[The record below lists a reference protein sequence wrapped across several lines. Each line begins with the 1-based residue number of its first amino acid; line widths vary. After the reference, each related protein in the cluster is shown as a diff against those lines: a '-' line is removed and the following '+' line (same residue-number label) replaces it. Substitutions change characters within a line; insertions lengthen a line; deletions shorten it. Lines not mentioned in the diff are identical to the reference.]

1 MTDEQ
6 RTTTIAGRFAAQAA
20 RTPEAVAVVG
30 EAGEL
35 TYAALDHRA
44 NRLARHLLSRGLQA
58 EEPVALLQERS
69 IDLVVSLLAV
79 AKAGGTYLPVH
90 GAFPP
95 HRMAAVVAD
104 AGARFLL
111 LDEANDP
118 APFDSAASVVRLA
131 DLNLDG
137 EATDEPG
144 TPVAPEQLAYVMY
157 TSGSTGRPKGV
168 AITQRAVVQLATDSC
183 WRANSS
189 TGAVLFHSP
198 HAFDLSTY
206 EIWVP
211 LLNGGRVVVA
221 PPGVLSADVLRT
233 LITRFGLTAVSLTAG
248 LFDALAETTPE
259 VFAGLQEVSAGGDV
273 VSPSAAG
280 RVLDT
285 CPETVVRHMYGPT
298 EVTLIASQTALDRG
312 RPATAP
318 LPLGRPRDGMSVHV
332 LDGSLAEV
340 APGEVGELYVAGP
353 GLARGYLGL
362 PGMTAERFL
371 PCPFG
376 PPGSRMYRTGDLVR
390 RTTTD
395 ELLFVGRA
403 DGQIKVR
410 GNRVEIGEIEAVMA
424 SHPGVSQVVVGA
436 RPDHSG
442 SYNLIAYVVPV
453 PRGEVSV
460 RSLKEHVSGVLPDY
474 MVPQEFVRMKHLP
487 LTPNGKVDRRALPE
501 PRRRASGSPRNAQEA
516 ALCDLFAELLHLPH
530 VGVHDDFFAL
540 GGHSLLAVRLVAR
553 VRALLGV
560 ELAVRDLFEFPTVA
574 GVVRRLGVVGA
585 ARAGVVAVPRPERVP
600 LSFAQAR
607 LWFIGQLEGVSGTY
621 NIPFA
626 ARVRGGLDV
635 GALRLALADVV
646 GRHESL
652 RTVFQEVGGTPC
664 QVVLSGWAPEL
675 VVRRVSAQGLAGA
688 VREAAGAG
696 FDLTVDPPLRA
707 WLFEVGPA
715 ESVLVVV
722 VHHIAGDGWS
732 MGPLL
737 GDLSRAYEARRGG
750 VAPGWVPLP
759 VQYVDY
765 ALWQRELLGVEGD
778 PDSVFGRQLA
788 FWRGALAGLPLELP
802 LPVDR
807 PRPVVSSG
815 RGGSVEF
822 RLVEGVHAALADF
835 ARVNKVSLFMVV
847 QAGLAA
853 VLTRLGAGT
862 DVPIGTVVAGR
873 DDAALEDLVGFFV
886 NTLVLRTSTAGDP
899 TFVELAARVR
909 ETDLTAFG
917 HQEMPFERLVEM
929 VNPPRSLAR
938 HPLFQVMLAWQGVG
952 DVELRLD
959 GVDCVV
965 EDFDWYAAKFDLAMA
980 FQESRDA
987 FGRPAGVSGSV
998 EYSLDLFDRDTAEH
1012 IAVVFTQFMAAVAA
1026 DPGLRL
1032 SQVPMAQ
1039 DDLVALT
1046 ERTARHVPA
1055 LPAAQPAATT
1065 RREARDPREEIL
1077 CGLFAETLD
1086 LPHVGV
1092 HDDFFALGGHSLL
1105 AVRLVARV
1113 RALLGVELAV
1123 RDLFEFPTVA
1133 GVVRRLGVVGAARA
1147 GVVAVPRPER
1157 VPLSFAQARLWFIG
1171 QLEGVSGT
1179 YNIPFA
1185 ARVRGGLD
1193 VGALRL
1199 ALADVVG
1206 RHESLRTVFQEV
1218 GGTPCQVVLS
1228 GWAPELVVR
1237 RVSAQGLAGAVREAA
1252 GAGFDLT
1259 VDPPLR
1265 AWLFEVGPAESV
1277 LVVVVHHIAGDGWS
1291 MGPLLG
1297 DLSRAYEARRGGVA
1311 PGWVPLPVQYVDYA
1325 LWQREL
1331 LGVEGD
1337 PDSVFGR
1344 QLAFWRGALAGL
1356 PLELPLPVDRPRPV
1370 VSSGRGGSVE
1380 FRLVEGVHAALA
1392 DFARVNKVSL
1402 FMVVQAGLAA
1412 VLTRLGAG
1420 TDVPIGTV
1428 VAGRDDAALE
1438 DLVGFFVNTLVLRT
1452 STAGD
1457 PTFVELAARVR
1468 ETDLTAF
1475 GHQEMPFERLVEMVN
1490 PPRSLARHPLF
1501 QVMLAWQGVGD
1512 VELRLDGVDC
1522 VVEDFDW
1529 YAAKFDLA
1537 MAFQES
1543 RDAFGRPAGVSGSVE
1558 YSLDLFDRD
1567 TAEHIAVVFTQF
1579 MAAVA
1584 ADPGLRLSQVPM
1596 AQDDLVALTER
1607 TARHVPALPAA
1618 QPAATTRREARDP
1631 REEILCGLFAETLD
1645 LPHVGVH
1652 DDFFALGGNSFSA
1665 MRLVARIRE
1674 LGVPARVRAVFE
1686 APRVA
1691 DLAPLLLAPETSGGA
1706 LLAPVIPLR
1715 AAGEATPLVLLPPVS
1730 GLSWGYASL
1739 LPYIPEDHPVYGVQ
1753 ATGWP
1758 AGDGWSLVAAL
1769 VDRIEQACPAPAYH
1783 LAGWSVGGVVAHAVA
1798 AELADRGRVASLT
1811 LIDAYPFAEQRRV
1824 LGIAA
1829 SDPAADVLA
1838 GFAAS
1843 HPAVDGPA
1851 PVDGETLRA
1860 SLADLWGLTPDEAD
1874 QLVTSAVRYRAAAD
1888 ELEKAYLPGD
1898 VTLVTAGR
1906 DEAAAVFGP
1915 ELWHPYVGG
1924 RVHRVTADGDHF
1936 GMLAPPAVATVGAAL
1951 AAAVRADDR
1960 KADAPPSADD
1970 STTKEALAWPAR

>member
-1 MTDEQ
+1 MTDDQ
-6 RTTTIAGRFAAQAA
+6 RTATIAGRFATQAA
-20 RTPEAVAVVG
+20 RTPGAVAVVG
-30 EAGEL
+30 EDGEL
-35 TYAALDHRA
+35 TYADLDRRA
-44 NRLARHLLSRGLQA
+44 NRLARHLLGLGLRA

-69 IDLVVSLLAV
+69 VDLVVSLLAV

-104 AGARFLL
+104 AGARLLL

-118 APFDSAASVVRLA
+118 APFDSAAAIVRLA
-131 DLNLDG
+131 DLDLDG
-137 EATDEPG
+137 EATDDPG
-144 TPVAPEQLAYVMY
+144 TPVSPDQLAYVMY

-221 PPGVLSADVLRT
+221 PPGVLTAEVLST
-233 LITRFGLTAVSLTAG
+233 LTSRFGLTAVSLTAG

-259 VFAGLQEVSAGGDV
+259 VFAQLREVSAGGDV

-285 CPETVVRHMYGPT
+285 CPGTVVRHMYGPT
-298 EVTLIASQTALDRG
+298 EVTLIASQTELDPG
-312 RPATAP
+312 RPASAP

-332 LDGSLAEV
+332 LDGSMAEV
-340 APGEVGELYVAGP
+340 APGEVGELYVAGA

-362 PGMTAERFL
+362 PGMTAERFV

-376 PPGSRMYRTGDLVR
+376 PSGSRMYRTGDLVR
-390 RTTTD
+390 RATNG

-410 GNRVEIGEIEAVMA
+410 GNRVELGEIEAVLA
-424 SHPGVSQVVVGA
+424 SRPGVSQVVVVA
-436 RPDHSG
+436 RPDHAG
-442 SYNLIAYVVPV
+442 SYRLIAYVVPA
-453 PRGEVSV
+453 PRGDLSV
-460 RSLKEHVSGVLPDY
+460 RALKEHVGGVLPDY

-487 LTPNGKVDRRALPE
+487 LTANGKIDRQALPE
-501 PRRRASGSPRNAQEA
+501 PPRRRAGGAPRNAQEA
-516 ALCDLFAELLHLPH
+516 ALCDLFAELLHQPH
-530 VGVHDDFFAL
+530 VGVDDDFFAL
-540 GGHSLLAVRLVAR
+540 GGNSLLAVRLVAR
-553 VRALLGV
+553 VRGLLGV

-585 ARAGVVAVPRPERVP
+585 ARSGVVVVPRPERVP

-607 LWFIGQLEGVSGTY
+607 LWFIGQLEGVSGAY

-626 ARVRGGLDV
+626 VRLRGGLDV
-635 GALRLALADVV
+635 GALRSALADVV

-652 RTVFQEVGGTPC
+652 RTVFPQVGGAPV
-664 QVVLSGWAPEL
+664 QVVLAQWVPEL
-675 VVRRVSAQGLAGA
+675 VVRRVSARELAGQ

-737 GDLSRAYEARRGG
+737 GDLSRAYAARRAG
-750 VAPGWVPLP
+750 VAPGWAPLP

-765 ALWQRELLGVEGD
+765 ALWQRELLGVEDD
-778 PDSVFGRQLA
+778 PGSVSGRQLA
-788 FWRGALAGLPLELP
+788 FWREALAGLPLELP

-807 PRPVVSSG
+807 PRPVAPTG
-815 RGGSVEF
+815 RGGLVEF
-822 RLVEGVHAALADF
+822 TLADGVHTALADV

-873 DDAALEDLVGFFV
+873 DDEALEDLVGFFV

-909 ETDLTAFG
+909 ETDLAAFG

-938 HPLFQVMLAWQGVG
+938 HPLFQVMLAWQGV
-952 DVELRLD
+952 DEVELRLD
-959 GVDCVV
+959 GVDAVV
-965 EDFDWYAAKFDLAMA
+965 EDFDWYAAKFDLAMS

-987 FGRPAGVSGSV
+987 FGRPAGISGSV
-998 EYSLDLFDRDTAEH
+998 EFSLDLFDQATAEH
-1012 IAVVFTQFMAAVAA
+1012 IAVVFTQFMTAVAA
-1026 DPGLRL
+1026 DPDLRL
-1032 SQVPMAQ
+1032 SQVPLTEA
-1039 DDLVALT
+1039 DLNALT
-1046 ERTARHVPA
+1046 ERTARHVPT
-1055 LPAAQPAATT
+1055 LPTPRPPNTSRHDT
-1065 RREARDPREEIL
+1065 HDPREDIL
-1077 CGLFAETLD
+1077 CGLFAELLD
-1086 LPHVGV
+1086 LPHVTP

-1113 RALLGVELAV
+1113 RGLLGVELAV

-1133 GVVRRLGVVGAARA
+1133 GVVRRLGVVGAARS
-1147 GVVAVPRPER
+1147 GVVVVPRPER

-1171 QLEGVSGT
+1171 QLEGVSGA

-1185 ARVRGGLD
+1185 VRLRGGLD
-1193 VGALRL
+1193 VGALRS

-1206 RHESLRTVFQEV
+1206 RHESLRTVFPQV
-1218 GGTPCQVVLS
+1218 GGAPVQVVLAQ
-1228 GWAPELVVR
+1228 WVPELVVR
-1237 RVSAQGLAGAVREAA
+1237 RVSARELAGQVREAA

-1297 DLSRAYEARRGGVA
+1297 DLSRAYAARRAGVA
-1311 PGWVPLPVQYVDYA
+1311 PGWAPLPVQYVDYA

-1331 LGVEGD
+1331 LGVEDD
-1337 PDSVFGR
+1337 PGSVSGR
-1344 QLAFWRGALAGL
+1344 QLAFWREALAGL

-1370 VSSGRGGSVE
+1370 APTGRGGLVE
-1380 FRLVEGVHAALA
+1380 FTLADGVHTALA
-1392 DFARVNKVSL
+1392 DVARVNKVSL

-1428 VAGRDDAALE
+1428 VAGRDDEALE

-1468 ETDLTAF
+1468 ETDLAAF

-1501 QVMLAWQGVGD
+1501 QVMLAWQGVD
-1512 VELRLDGVDC
+1512 EVELRLDGVDA

-1537 MAFQES
+1537 MSFQES
-1543 RDAFGRPAGVSGSVE
+1543 RDAFGRPAGISGSVE
-1558 YSLDLFDRD
+1558 FSLDLFDQA

-1579 MAAVA
+1579 MTAVA
-1584 ADPGLRLSQVPM
+1584 ADPDLRLSQVPLTE
-1596 AQDDLVALTER
+1596 ADLNALTER
-1607 TARHVPALPAA
+1607 TARHVPTLPT
-1618 QPAATTRREARDP
+1618 PRPPNTSRHDTHDP
-1631 REEILCGLFAETLD
+1631 REDILCGLFAELLD
-1645 LPHVGVH
+1645 LPHVTPH
-1652 DDFFALGGNSFSA
+1652 DDFFALGGNSMLA
-1665 MRLVARIRE
+1665 VQLVARIRE

-1686 APRVA
+1686 APRVE
-1691 DLAPLLLAPETSGGA
+1691 DLAPLLLAPATSGGV

-1715 AAGEATPLVLLPPVS
+1715 ATGEATPLVLLPPVS

-1753 ATGWP
+1753 ATGWSG
-1758 AGDGWSLVAAL
+1758 GDGPGLVPAL
-1769 VDRIEQACPAPAYH
+1769 VDLIEQTCPAPEYH

-1798 AELADRGRVASLT
+1798 AELAERGRVASLT
-1811 LIDAYPFAEQRRV
+1811 LIDAYPFAEQHRV
-1824 LGIAA
+1824 LGVAA
-1829 SDPAADVLA
+1829 SDPATDVLA

-1843 HPAVDGPA
+1843 HPAGDGSV

-1874 QLVTSAVRYRAAAD
+1874 QVVTSAVRYRAAAD
-1888 ELEKAYLPGD
+1888 ELGKTYFPGD

-1936 GMLAPPAVATVGAAL
+1936 GMLAPPAVTTVGTAL
-1951 AAAVRADDR
+1951 EAAVTAGDQRADDTR
-1960 KADAPPSADD
+1960 PADE
-1970 STTKEALAWPAR
+1970 STTKEALA